1 MHSQGGPHHPSGQ
14 VRACGMMDEIRQAG
28 TCAACRGLP
37 LARLLADCIKRQ
49 FESVKSVNPEVEVF
63 VWSDMLDP
71 NHNAKPNYHLCWG
84 DLRGAWRYVPKETVT
99 SEWGFRT
106 GAFAVMGGEKDR
118 LKAFRVLR
126 RVLKLLK
133 EDTKSEGNHPRQLA
147 ELLRWGSRI
156 RRLSGGHSRSGRAQR

>member
-1 MHSQGGPHHPSGQ
+1 
-14 VRACGMMDEIRQAG
+14 MDEIRQAG